1 MREGRRAQEECE
13 DEPGDALHAH
23 LLPEL
28 LFAAHMAPGGG
39 PGAGWTSRLDVEG
52 VLDELEHKARARAH
66 ARRALA
72 GVCAL
77 PRRRGGGCWAS
88 WAQGA
93 CSRRCT
99 RVRLPIASPRVY

>member
-52 VLDELEHKARARAH
+52 VLDELQHKARARAH
-66 ARRALA
+66 ARGVLA

-77 PRRRGGGCWAS
+77 PRRRGGGDAGRAG
-88 WAQGA
+88 AQGA
-93 CSRRCT
+93 RTGTHVQGVSRR
-99 RVRLPIASPRVY
+99 VRAA